1 MDKYTRL
8 NTISSMLSKKYK
20 FTLPLCEAATAL
32 ICECDSE
39 QMHQIMSELYTAR
52 NANEDFVKKSIA
64 SVKGKLAK
72 SIGFNS
78 GI

>member
-8 NTISSMLSKKYK
+8 NTISSMLSKKHK
-20 FTLPLCEAATAL
+20 FTLPLCEATIAL

-39 QMHQIMSELYTAR
+39 QMHHVMSEVYTAR

-64 SVKGKLAK
+64 SIKKETTR
-72 SIGFNS
+72 SIGFS
-78 GI
+78 SSI